1 MKRPVRRLG
10 WEIAVTQR
18 DLGHSHHDPRWNSR
32 EPSGAV
38 SHPAYRANGVRGPDQ
53 PVSRPRHIPW
63 PSTVIWRWRWE
74 LGTLAGVVLLGWVS
88 WMTTGVWILV
98 IVPIVVSSL
107 ALIRPCHV
115 LLSRRGAA
123 VAVQHRIRIGCSE
136 TGLYGP
142 DGELPAVL
150 WTKVVPHGERIYLR
164 MPAAVTVEQF
174 RAVRQRLAG
183 VCRARSVRVA
193 RHQTSDQL
201 VVLDIVRRGPD
212 ESIAENAAVRRLPR
226 PRQRQ
231 EA

>member
-1 MKRPVRRLG
+1 MTR
-10 WEIAVTQR
+10 R
-18 DLGHSHHDPRWNSR
+18 DLGPSHHDPRWNYR
-32 EPSGAV
+32 KPGGTV
-38 SHPAYRANGVRGPDQ
+38 SHPAYRAGGAPGPHRLVR
-53 PVSRPRHIPW
+53 RRRHIPW

-74 LGTLAGVVLLGWVS
+74 LGALAGVILLAWAS
-88 WMTTGVWILV
+88 WITTGIWILV
-98 IVPIVVSSL
+98 IAPIVVSSL
-107 ALIRPCHV
+107 ALIRPCHA
-115 LLSRRGAA
+115 LLSRRSAA

-136 TGLYGP
+136 AGLHGP

-150 WTKVVPHGERIYLR
+150 WTKVVPHGERVYLR
-164 MPAAVTVEQF
+164 MPPAVTVEQF

-183 VCRARSVRVA
+183 ACRARSVRVA

-212 ESIAENAAVRRLPR
+212 ETAAENAAVQRLPR